1 VCAGASIITGI
12 DTNPLTMLAN
22 VRRLRSLCL
31 EEGVDLVGV
40 APTTSGTR
48 PALGR
53 GTAHEVVHHACEV
66 ALAEGIHLR
75 AALARDSRATAILDA
90 AGIAR
95 LTDPAGYLGAA
106 EAAIDAV
113 LARL

>member
-1 VCAGASIITGI
+1 MMG
-12 DTNPLTMLAN
+12 LA
-22 VRRLRSLCL
+22 
-31 EEGVDLVGV
+31 
-40 APTTSGTR
+40 

-53 GTAHEVVHHACEV
+53 GTAHEVVHHACDV
-66 ALAEGIHLR
+66 ALAEGLHLR
-75 AALARDSRATAILDA
+75 AALARDGRVTAILDT

-106 EAAIDAV
+106 DAAIDAV

>member
-1 VCAGASIITGI
+1 VMMG
-12 DTNPLTMLAN
+12 LA
-22 VRRLRSLCL
+22 
-31 EEGVDLVGV
+31 
-40 APTTSGTR
+40 

-53 GTAHEVVHHACEV
+53 GVAHDVVHHACDV
-66 ALAEGIHLR
+66 ALAQGVHLGE
-75 AALARDSRATAILDA
+75 ALARDPRVAALLDA

-106 EAAIDAV
+106 GACTDAV